1 MEDNHI
7 IQNALDLIDNRITE
21 RIAPQELANECGYSV
36 FYFNRLFSSVIGITL
51 AAYVTRRKLQHA
63 LFDLSCG
70 EKLLTLRLNMV
81 LKHMPVLPG
90 LLKNVSGIPRLFTG
104 FTPFAVGRREWNLTN

>member
-36 FYFNRLFSSVIGITL
+36 FYFNIIF
-51 AAYVTRRKLQHA
+51 
-63 LFDLSCG
+63 
-70 EKLLTLRLNMV
+70 
-81 LKHMPVLPG
+81 
-90 LLKNVSGIPRLFTG
+90 
-104 FTPFAVGRREWNLTN
+104 FAHIAIL